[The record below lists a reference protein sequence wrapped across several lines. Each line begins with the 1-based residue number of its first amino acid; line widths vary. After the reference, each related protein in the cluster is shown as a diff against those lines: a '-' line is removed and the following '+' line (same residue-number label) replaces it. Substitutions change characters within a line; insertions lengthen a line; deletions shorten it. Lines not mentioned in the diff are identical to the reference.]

1 MKPDMVDTV
10 LIGDVAV
17 PRIGFGTLY
26 ITEQRGYGAA
36 LPDAQELLKEAVRLG
51 VRFFDTADS
60 YGTGSAERAL
70 RDALFPYDG
79 LMIATKGG
87 RYCGRGRWG
96 RRKSLALPALPGT

>member
-1 MKPDMVDTV
+1 MVDTV
-10 LIGDVAV
+10 QIGDFAV

-36 LPDAQELLKEAVRLG
+36 LPGAVELLKDAVRLG
-51 VRFFDTADS
+51 VKFFDTADS
-60 YGTGSAERAL
+60 YGNGSAEEAL

-87 RYCGRGRWG
+87 YRHERLGAWVSDARPEQLRH
-96 RRKSLALPALPGT
+96 